1 MEKSSSQYHSENYWN
16 RLHSNYQGSLKAV
29 GQTGLSLA
37 YNDAKYRSEN
47 ATFINLVSA
56 IPVQPETVLELGV
69 GTGFWTQQMF
79 NLWGHSIKVT
89 GIDVSGLAI
98 EDLGNRLP
106 EVRGIVG
113 NLGTMSADSFSG
125 QFDCVTAIM
134 VFLHITDDSQFLN
147 ALRLAARSVKKG
159 GTLVIY
165 EPMLSRNASPFR
177 NPGYGSA
184 HNTLRERLTFDSQLK
199 IEGLRCI
206 KKIDGSTW
214 LLNSPIEAN
223 SMIFYGLMN
232 AVWFFLSSSVYRLN
246 RFMKVLTP
254 ALLKIDMFFKE
265 KMLGRSGTFTL
276 YQKSEK

>member
-1 MEKSSSQYHSENYWN
+1 M
-16 RLHSNYQGSLKAV
+16 HSNYQGSLKAV

-37 YNDAKYRSEN
+37 YNDAKYRSES

-56 IPVQPETVLELGV
+56 ISFQPRTILELGV

-79 NLWGHSIKVT
+79 DLWGHSIKVT
-89 GIDVSGLAI
+89 GIDISSLAI
-98 EDLGNRLP
+98 EDLRNRFP

-113 NLGTMSADSFSG
+113 NLGTMSADLFASE
-125 QFDCVTAIM
+125 FDCVTVIM
-134 VFLHITDDSQFLN
+134 VFLHITDESQFLN

-184 HNTLRERLTFDSQLK
+184 HNTLRERMTFDSRLK
-199 IEGLRCI
+199 IEGFRCI
-206 KKIDGSTW
+206 KEIDGSTW
-214 LLNSPIEAN
+214 LLNSPIEAD
-223 SMIFYGLMN
+223 SMFFYGLMN
-232 AVWFFLSSSVYRLN
+232 AVWIFLSSSVYKLN
-246 RFMKVLTP
+246 WFMKVLTP
-254 ALLKIDMFFKE
+254 TLLKIDMFCKK

-276 YQKSEK
+276 YQKSEE